1 MLLMPL
7 ACGPMELDGI
17 IGVSYRRQVEHAGKV
32 RSHFLLLLLH
42 GLHAFLG
49 DAMETVRVTFA
60 SFSCL
65 VLYYNVKYDT
75 MLLASK
81 KLTCYRGRCKKGL
94 SHRL

>member
-1 MLLMPL
+1 MPL
-7 ACGPMELDGI
+7 AYGPMGLDGI

-49 DAMETVRVTFA
+49 DAMESVRVTFA
-60 SFSCL
+60 SSFCL
-65 VLYYNVKYDT
+65 SLYYNVKYDT

-81 KLTCYRGRCKKGL
+81 KLTCYRGCKKGL